1 LGALAFEERG
11 IGAGDTLNT
20 KTLGLIGGIG
30 PASTID
36 YYRLL
41 VEQYR
46 QQKQDGSYPSILIN
60 SIDLTRMLELVAGNR
75 LPELT
80 AYLLGEIERLAR
92 AGADVALVTSNT
104 PHIVFDALSRG
115 ASIPLLSIV
124 EAARD
129 AAQDLGLERVGLLG
143 TAFTMQG
150 RFYQQV
156 FAKAGITLLLP
167 SADDQTYVHE
177 KYMQELIPGNFRA
190 ETRERLLSIIGR
202 LQQDGAEGVLLAGT
216 ELTLLLREVS
226 DPGVP
231 LLDTTLI
238 HVSRAVKEMLGP
250 ALPPYQGS
258 ET

>member
-1 LGALAFEERG
+1 
-11 IGAGDTLNT
+11 LNT

-36 YYRLL
+36 YYRLI

-46 QQKQDGSYPSILIN
+46 EQKQDGSYPSILIN

-75 LPELT
+75 LQELT

-92 AGADVALVTSNT
+92 AGADVALMTSNT
-104 PHIVFDALSRG
+104 PHIVFDELSRG
-115 ASIPLLSIV
+115 TSIPLLSIV
-124 EAARD
+124 EATRD
-129 AAQDLGLERVGLLG
+129 AVQDLGLDTVGLLG
-143 TAFTMQG
+143 TGFTMRG
-150 RFYQQV
+150 RFYDEV
-156 FAKAGITLLLP
+156 FAKPGIKVVAP
-167 SADDQTYVHE
+167 RPDDQAYVHE
-177 KYMQELIPGNFRA
+177 KYMQELIAGDFRS

-216 ELTLLLREVS
+216 ELTLLLRGVL

-238 HVSRAVKEMLGP
+238 HVSRAVKQILGP
-250 ALPPYQGS
+250 LPPVQRRDREG
-258 ET
+258 